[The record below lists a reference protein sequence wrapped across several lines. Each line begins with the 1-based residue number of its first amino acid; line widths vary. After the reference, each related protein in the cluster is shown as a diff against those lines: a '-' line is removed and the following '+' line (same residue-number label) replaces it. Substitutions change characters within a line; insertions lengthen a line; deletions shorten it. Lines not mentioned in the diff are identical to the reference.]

1 MLWTDAPKTKAP
13 RLESLREIMDEI
25 RSGWNSDRFQI
36 VSLSIMSDLTLQLT
50 RKQQELLLR
59 GLRYVRSSVALD
71 AQDWTEQVE
80 LERRQRYDEIG
91 ALEEM
96 LNGAKIV
103 EAGVIS

>member
-1 MLWTDAPKTKAP
+1 
-13 RLESLREIMDEI
+13 MDEI

-103 EAGVIS
+103 EASAIS